1 MRLTRLKEWRETQG
15 LTQKELADASD
26 ISEFTVLRA
35 EHRGE
40 TRPNTA
46 RRFADVLGVSVGD
59 LIEKPPVP
67 LEMPVPLGG
76 ASDTGPRDEPLISR
90 PEVREWLLRQGHVPR
105 EDFPYLARELSS
117 EEEIDGAIG
126 ELHETRDRILQLL
139 EDRDVRDALFGR
151 ARPKRFTGEDRI
163 GEVFRPGKL
172 AWKLG
177 WEIRSEYLARET
189 ALVNYGRELFVKGE
203 AEDYLVRGPVGEHDH
218 ERHELMLEE
227 RRRVL
232 EEKYAAQLAAV

>member
-1 MRLTRLKEWRETQG
+1 MQDT
-15 LTQKELADASD
+15 LARKLR
-26 ISEFTVLRA
+26 VLRA
-35 EHRGE
+35 ERGLTLRE
-40 TRPNTA
+40 ASRRTGVDKDTLSKLERGIRHPHDVTIA
-46 RRFADVLGVSVGD
+46 RLAKGYGVPVED
-59 LIEKPPVP
+59 LLEEPVP
-67 LEMPVPLGG
+67 LAET
-76 ASDTGPRDEPLISR
+76 SETGWRDEPLISR

-105 EDFPYLARELSS
+105 EDFPSLARELSNEKEI
-117 EEEIDGAIG
+117 EEAIG
-126 ELHETRDRILQLL
+126 ELHETRDSLIEGLK
-139 EDRDVRDALFGR
+139 DRSVQKALFGPVR
-151 ARPKRFTGEDRI
+151 LEGLSGDARMR
-163 GEVFRPGKL
+163 EVFRSGKL

-232 EEKYAAQLAAV
+232 EEKYAAQLAAAV